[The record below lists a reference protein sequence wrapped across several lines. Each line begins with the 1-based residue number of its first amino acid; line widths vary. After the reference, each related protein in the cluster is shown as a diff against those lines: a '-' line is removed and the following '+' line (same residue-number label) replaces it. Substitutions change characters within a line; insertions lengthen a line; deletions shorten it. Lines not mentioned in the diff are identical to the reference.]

1 MRPQKLTI
9 NAFGPYAGEVTIDF
23 EELGAAGIYL
33 ICGDTGA
40 GKTTIFDAISFALFG
55 SPSGSDRTTRS
66 LRSDFAAP
74 DAQTY
79 VELEFSHRGER
90 YCVRRN
96 PEYERPKRR
105 GEGMTTQMADATLT
119 HADEPPI
126 TGLRD
131 VDNAILELLGIDRS
145 QFSQIVMIAQGD
157 FRRLLKADTKERASI
172 MRKLFGTGPYVEFQR
187 ALKSRAG
194 KLEEQTKNNRERLLA
209 LVPTI
214 QVTGEEREARLA
226 ALCDSALPD
235 GDQALE
241 LIASQGEDDAAEL
254 SRLEGE
260 RAAATSE
267 VERLSALVERAGLLE
282 AQKRSLAESEGKLAC
297 AREAVGPA
305 RELVARQEARGPERR
320 QLADK
325 AAVIAQELEKFSELE
340 AAMKAEGEAS
350 AALRQAA
357 LRAQAAQEA
366 LARCDEELAVGRS
379 QAEQLADA
387 PAALERA
394 NTAKQAA
401 SQELEQAQAALNSI
415 SELASR
421 KAELAA
427 IRSKAQGSQE
437 AFARAEAACREHGAE
452 LEGLRAEEASLKGA
466 PAEHERL
473 KAQRDEA
480 ARQLSEAR
488 DNYREL
494 LRRQGLVTKAQE
506 ELGAAKAKY
515 LKLRDAME
523 VARAAHAEKQRSFL
537 DGQAGVLARDLQAGA
552 PCPVCGSLEHPHPA
566 SLAGEVPTQEQV
578 DAAAA
583 ELDRATAVATEASKE
598 MSAAN
603 ASLTSCDAELADFVS
618 RQGASEELL
627 KRGKELSAEVD
638 SLEGQ
643 VAEAAAREQ
652 ELKACERRIGEAQKK
667 AERLSSELDAARVS
681 RDELRGKLSAA
692 EAALAEYEA
701 GLPQIDAL
709 AAKAAVEDARVSLS
723 KAEGACEQAKADVA
737 RLQGA
742 KDEVARAN
750 QQRPALASACD
761 AAAASESQ
769 ARSRQAEAAATA
781 KTIRSGLAHDNVAL
795 ARAERDAITRKIE
808 AMDREL
814 REAQEGLSASEAEV
828 NKLAAEVES
837 VRSQVKRLSEAGEVD
852 APKAGAELEQA
863 RARRED
869 VENRRAGV
877 ASRADSN
884 QRLATQLTALAKDGR
899 EAAERFAEM
908 DALSRTANGQLS
920 GKQRLSFETYLQ
932 ARWFDKVLAAANRRL
947 LEMTEGRYELMRH
960 RGVRSGGG
968 AAQSGLDL
976 DVLDSFTGKPRDA
989 SSLSGG
995 ESFKASLALA
1005 LGLSDVVQAY
1015 AGGIELDTMFV
1026 DEGFGSLDQESLAL
1040 TVRTLTGSENSNKLV
1055 GIISHVDELRQS
1067 ISHKVIVERG
1077 RTGSTLRIEEG

>member
-9 NAFGPYAGEVTIDF
+9 SAFGPYAGEVSVDF

-55 SPSGSDRTTRS
+55 SPSGSDRTARS

-74 DAQTY
+74 DAETY
-79 VELEFSHRGER
+79 VELEFSHRGELYR
-90 YCVRRN
+90 VRRN

-105 GEGMTTQMADATLT
+105 GEGMTTQMADATFA
-119 HADEPPI
+119 HADEPPV
-126 TGLRD
+126 TGPRD
-131 VDNAILELLGIDRS
+131 VEKAILELLGIDRS

-157 FRRLLKADTKERASI
+157 FKRLLKAETKERAAI

-214 QVTGEEREARLA
+214 QVTGDEREARLA
-226 ALCDSALPD
+226 TLCDSELPD
-235 GDQALE
+235 GEEALG
-241 LIASQGEDDAAEL
+241 LLAAQREDDAAEL
-254 SRLEGE
+254 SRLESE

-282 AQKRSLAESEGKLAC
+282 AQKRSLAESEDKLAC

-305 RELVARQEARGPERR
+305 RELVAQQEARGPERQ

-340 AAMKAEGEAS
+340 AAVKAETEAS
-350 AALRQAA
+350 GVLRQAA
-357 LRAQAAQEA
+357 SRAQAAQEA
-366 LARCDEELAVGRS
+366 LARCDEELAAGRL

-394 NTAKQAA
+394 NAAKQAA
-401 SQELEQAQAALNSI
+401 SQELEQAQATLNSI
-415 SELASR
+415 SELANR
-421 KAELAA
+421 KAELAS

-437 AFARAEAACREHGAE
+437 AFSRAEAACREHEAE
-452 LEGLRAEEASLKGA
+452 LEGLRAEEASLKDA
-466 PAEHERL
+466 PAQVERL
-473 KAQRDEA
+473 RAQRDEA

-488 DNYREL
+488 ENYREL
-494 LRRQGLVTKAQE
+494 LRRQGLVAAAQE
-506 ELGAAKAKY
+506 ELKAAKAKY
-515 LKLRDAME
+515 LELRDAME
-523 VARAAHAEKQRSFL
+523 VARAAHAEKQRAFL
-537 DGQAGVLARDLQAGA
+537 DGQAGVLARDLQPGA

-578 DAAAA
+578 DVAAA
-583 ELDRATAVATEASKE
+583 ELDRSTAVATEASKE
-598 MSAAN
+598 MSVAN

-627 KRGKELSAEVD
+627 KRGKELSAEVE
-638 SLEGQ
+638 SLEGRLSD
-643 VAEAAAREQ
+643 ATAREQ
-652 ELKACERRIGEAQKK
+652 KLKACEKHIGEAQKK
-667 AERLSSELDAARVS
+667 AEKLTSELDTARAS
-681 RDELRGKLSAA
+681 RDDLRGKLSAA

-701 GLPQIDAL
+701 GLPQIDAQ
-709 AAKAAVEDARVSLS
+709 AAKAAVD
-723 KAEGACEQAKADVA
+723 GACLRLSEAEDTCEKAKADVA
-737 RLQGA
+737 RLQSA
-742 KDEVARAN
+742 KDGVARAN
-750 QQRPALASACD
+750 QQRPTLAGACD
-761 AAAASESQ
+761 AAAANESQ

-781 KTIRSGLAHDNVAL
+781 KTIRGGLAHENVGL
-795 ARAERDAITRKIE
+795 AKAERDGIACKIGAIDQALRK
-808 AMDREL
+808 
-814 REAQEGLSASEAEV
+814 AQEDLSAKEAEA

-837 VRSQVKRLSEAGEVD
+837 ARLQVKRLSEAGEVD
-852 APKAGAELEQA
+852 APKVAAELDQA
-863 RARRED
+863 RARREGL
-869 VENRRAGV
+869 ENQRAGV
-877 ASRADSN
+877 ASRVDSS
-884 QRLATQLTALAKDGR
+884 QRLAAQLAALAKDGR
-899 EAAERFAEM
+899 EAAERFAEV

-960 RGVRSGGG
+960 KGVRSGGG

-1040 TVRTLTGSENSNKLV
+1040 TVHTLTGSENSNKLV

-1077 RTGSTLRIEEG
+1077 RTGSTLRIEES